1 MNNHLGCSFEI
12 HHRNHGLVYTW
23 MLFDC
28 VWCWFWFQPSVLYQ
42 IPSCFIWQRTLWG
55 KILYILF
62 FNVISKSM
70 FNQKDWINWHMFQV
84 NITPDYFQSNDFE
97 DPGVLE
103 LKSTW
108 LAFVII
114 SGILFGI
121 ALLIFV
127 ALRQRIQL
135 AIGLIKEGAKASGQI
150 CSSMFFPLV
159 PFILHILV
167 FAWFLTGEHLKK
179 VLIYNWIIFLL
190 KVYFNPGIFI
200 TVALCLNSAGEKIYK
215 IHYDYELPAS
225 TMMTNQFNESVPLPP
240 NEGCENQQGKQYL
253 LNDNCIPKV
262 FLFW

>member
-1 MNNHLGCSFEI
+1 
-12 HHRNHGLVYTW
+12 
-23 MLFDC
+23 
-28 VWCWFWFQPSVLYQ
+28 
-42 IPSCFIWQRTLWG
+42 
-55 KILYILF
+55 
-62 FNVISKSM
+62 
-70 FNQKDWINWHMFQV
+70 MFQV

-179 VLIYNWIIFLL
+179 LL
-190 KVYFNPGIFI
+190 
-200 TVALCLNSAGEKIYK
+200 L
-215 IHYDYELPAS
+215 YD
-225 TMMTNQFNESVPLPP
+225 
-240 NEGCENQQGKQYL
+240 
-253 LNDNCIPKV
+253 
-262 FLFW
+262 

>member
-1 MNNHLGCSFEI
+1 
-12 HHRNHGLVYTW
+12 
-23 MLFDC
+23 
-28 VWCWFWFQPSVLYQ
+28 
-42 IPSCFIWQRTLWG
+42 
-55 KILYILF
+55 
-62 FNVISKSM
+62 
-70 FNQKDWINWHMFQV
+70 MFQV

-179 VLIYNWIIFLL
+179 VSLYN
-190 KVYFNPGIFI
+190 
-200 TVALCLNSAGEKIYK
+200 
-215 IHYDYELPAS
+215 
-225 TMMTNQFNESVPLPP
+225 
-240 NEGCENQQGKQYL
+240 
-253 LNDNCIPKV
+253 
-262 FLFW
+262 